1 MENLETERLII
12 RPFVMD
18 DLDDIHRVL
27 TDAFGSGTTLDE
39 RRTWLRWSMLNYEA
53 LARLYQPPYGDRAV
67 VLKSEQQLI
76 GACGLVPAYMPFG
89 KLPYYKALGDGRN
102 ENLHFPEMGL
112 FYGFDSA
119 YRRHGYATE
128 AAQAL
133 IDFAFKS
140 MSLKRM
146 IATTEFDNEG
156 SMGVMRKL
164 GMTIEKNPTPGDP
177 HYFQVVGILE
187 NRLKL

>member
-1 MENLETERLII
+1 MEPLETPRLFI

-18 DLDDIHRVL
+18 DLDAIQRIL
-27 TDAFGSGTTLDE
+27 IDAFGEGPTLDE
-39 RRTWLRWSMLNYEA
+39 RRTWLQWSVLNYDA

-67 VLKSEQQLI
+67 VLKSEQRLI
-76 GACGLVPAYMPFG
+76 GSVGLVPVLMPLG
-89 KLPYYKALGDGRN
+89 KLPYYKALGDTSN
-102 ENLHFPEMGL
+102 DNLHLPEMGL

-133 IDFAFKS
+133 IDYAFSTLK
-140 MSLKRM
+140 LKRM
-146 IATTEFDNEG
+146 VATTEFDNEG

-164 GMTIEKNPTPGDP
+164 GMTIERNPTPGDP
-177 HYFQVVGILE
+177 FYMQVVGILE
-187 NRLKL
+187 NRR